1 MSTTRVVELAGIFL
15 ALIGLFGMVVAAAMV
30 SVALAVA
37 AASFIALFVGVSAV
51 YLANVTQR
59 GEVRTT

>member
-1 MSTTRVVELAGIFL
+1 MSTTRLVELAGIFL
-15 ALIGLFGMVVAAAMV
+15 ALIGLFGLVVAAAMV

>member
-1 MSTTRVVELAGIFL
+1 MSTTRLVELAGIFL